1 MKTRTKEVRE
11 IPLDQLEIGPSQA
24 RIRDVAKNIEELA
37 ESIDKMGLLEPIVV
51 CPLGDDRYEIITGQ
65 RRFLAH
71 QHLGRDKI
79 MAVILGERVDNDVA
93 KAISLTENMVRQD
106 ISTNDYIDACTAL
119 YRRYGSIKAVADELG
134 LPPNKVSQYV
144 KYDQLTPKMKEMV
157 DEAKVDL
164 KTAIRAQKAATDD
177 SGDVDEEAAVVLAQ
191 EMKGLSNL
199 QQRNVEKAAE
209 ENKGASVDEII
220 EAGRRQPRQKQIVVT
235 ISEQT
240 HDALQKFATDDGSN
254 QDDAASTLIVTG
266 LTDRGY
272 LDEGNV

>member
-11 IPLDQLEIGPSQA
+11 IPLDQLEIGTSQA

-119 YRRYGSIKAVADELG
+119 YRRYGSIKAVAEELG

-240 HDALQKFATDDGSN
+240 HDALQKFATDDGTN